1 MSKIYLFA
9 LAFLLAV
16 FCCPAAWAG
25 TARLI
30 TQGNRLYAREDYDG
44 ALAKYEKAKGL
55 SPGLDIAAYDIGAAL
70 YKKGDY
76 ESAISATTEAL
87 STEKKALE
95 ASASYNIG
103 NSKYR
108 LGTSGDDPDPGGA
121 VKFLEESLDYYK
133 RAIELDTS
141 DEDAKFNYEFV
152 NKKLEDLKNKQK
164 QQQKQQQKEKNKPPE
179 GESEKEKEKKP
190 EDKPEEKPEEKEEEK
205 EKPKEEKEEERKPS
219 PGGMSEEQAKMLL
232 ESHRHDE
239 ENKSEKKEKKGW
251 HIPDVLKDW

>member
-1 MSKIYLFA
+1 M
-9 LAFLLAV
+9 
-16 FCCPAAWAG
+16 
-25 TARLI
+25 
-30 TQGNRLYAREDYDG
+30 QGNRLYAREDYDG
-44 ALAKYEKAKGL
+44 ALAKYEKAKAL

-108 LGTSGDDPDPGGA
+108 LGTAGDDPDPGGA

-133 RAIELDTS
+133 RAIELDVS

-152 NKKLEDLKNKQK
+152 NKKLEDLKNK
-164 QQQKQQQKEKNKPPE
+164 QKQQQKEKNKPPE

-205 EKPKEEKEEERKPS
+205 EKPEEEKEEERKPKEEEKEEES
-219 PGGMSEEQAKMLL
+219 QPKESTGGMSEEQAKMLL

>member
-16 FCCPAAWAG
+16 FCCPAARAG

-108 LGTSGDDPDPGGA
+108 LGTSRDDPDPGGA

-133 RAIELDTS
+133 RAIELDVS

-164 QQQKQQQKEKNKPPE
+164 QQQKEKNKPPE
-179 GESEKEKEKKP
+179 GDSEKEKEKKP

-205 EKPKEEKEEERKPS
+205 EKLKEEKEEERKPKPS
-219 PGGMSEEQAKMLL
+219 TGGMSEEQAKMLL

-251 HIPDVLKDW
+251 HIPNVLKDW